1 MFRTSGYGIT
11 DEQLYNDDVKLRLVE
26 PQKGAKHGLD
36 IIANGQRENTEKEGD
51 DTIMDPQR
59 SIPGVRKED
68 LEAKP
73 ARHTLKESQRHR
85 SIWFDSKADHL
96 TMKQEGLHIVQLP
109 PLVESDAIF

>member
-1 MFRTSGYGIT
+1 M
-11 DEQLYNDDVKLRLVE
+11 DEQLFIDDVKLRLVE
-26 PQKGAKHGLD
+26 PQKGRFGKDIEHGVD

-73 ARHTLKESQRHR
+73 ARHTLKESQRHL